1 MKPGVEQR
9 VELALPDEGLSTD
22 LAPVRLEAGQQVV
35 PEVLETVLHIALA
48 HLHLV
53 GTQETLAKDLLLR

>member
-1 MKPGVEQR
+1 MLKPGVEKH
-9 VELALPDEGLSTD
+9 VELTLPDERLSTD
-22 LAPVRLEAGQQVV
+22 LAPVRLKPGQQVA

-53 GTQETLAKDLLLR
+53 GTQETLAKDLLL